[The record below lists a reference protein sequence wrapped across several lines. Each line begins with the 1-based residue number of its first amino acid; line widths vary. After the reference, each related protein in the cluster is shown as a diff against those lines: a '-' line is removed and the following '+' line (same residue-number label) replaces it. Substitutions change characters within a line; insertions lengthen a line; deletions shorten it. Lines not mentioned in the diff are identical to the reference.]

1 MDQKE
6 KMKELIK
13 KKQGGGRS
21 KQMET
26 PKNDRKN
33 MRKGPKILIN
43 RRAKERLRSVNFC
56 YCFLVF
62 LVSLHYFGDL
72 PIRTDELC
80 KIKSGSE

>member
-33 MRKGPKILIN
+33 MRKGPKILISN
-43 RRAKERLRSVNFC
+43 MVKKGWGTMILMIVPHPFT
-56 YCFLVF
+56 
-62 LVSLHYFGDL
+62 
-72 PIRTDELC
+72 I
-80 KIKSGSE
+80 

>member
-33 MRKGPKILIN
+33 G
-43 RRAKERLRSVNFC
+43 
-56 YCFLVF
+56 
-62 LVSLHYFGDL
+62 SLSN
-72 PIRTDELC
+72 RTDRVR
-80 KIKSGSE
+80 

>member
-33 MRKGPKILIN
+33 MRKGRPES
-43 RRAKERLRSVNFC
+43 AS
-56 YCFLVF
+56 
-62 LVSLHYFGDL
+62 
-72 PIRTDELC
+72 T
-80 KIKSGSE
+80 

>member
-13 KKQGGGRS
+13 KKQGGGRF

-33 MRKGPKILIN
+33 MRKGPKIFN
-43 RRAKERLRSVNFC
+43 K
-56 YCFLVF
+56 
-62 LVSLHYFGDL
+62 
-72 PIRTDELC
+72 
-80 KIKSGSE
+80 